1 MKLEVENLVPS
12 LAFMSDVTG
21 FFPSEACGLESRS
34 FFPPLVSL
42 VLPNGS
48 IELQDVRLSYNGLV
62 QLIYFIEEDM
72 GVHSC

>member
-1 MKLEVENLVPS
+1 MPS
-12 LAFMSDVTG
+12 LAFMSDVTA

-48 IELQDVRLSYNGLV
+48 IELQDVRRSYNGLV